1 MVKRLALVVLLLIAF
16 VSATLLVYVRSTGLS
31 ARPVP
36 SGAEAFVARSVRSFA
51 IPGDA
56 RQAKNPV
63 ASDATVL
70 SQAMAHFADHC
81 SICHANDGSGGSPI
95 GQGLYPKPPDLRAN
109 ATQSLTDGELYWI
122 IHNGIRFT
130 GMPAFGDDKPGAVDE
145 DSWKL
150 VHFIRHLPRITEEEL
165 QTMKQHNPK
174 SRAELEEEEQI
185 RRFLAGEDTIVPAG
199 THHD

>member
-1 MVKRLALVVLLLIAF
+1 MRRAVIVVILLLALASV
-16 VSATLLVYVRSTGLS
+16 TLLVYVRWTGLS

-51 IPGDA
+51 IPGEA
-56 RQAKNPV
+56 RQATNPV
-63 ASDATVL
+63 APGASVL
-70 SQAMAHFADHC
+70 SQAMTHFADHC
-81 SICHANDGSGGSPI
+81 AICHANDGSGVSPI
-95 GQGLYPKPPDLRAN
+95 GQGLYPKPPDLRAKP
-109 ATQSLTDGELYWI
+109 TQSLTDGEIYWV

-130 GMPAFGDDKPGAVDE
+130 GMPAFGDDKPGTVDE

-150 VHFIRHLPRITEEEL
+150 VHFIRHLPRITEQEL
-165 QTMKQHNPK
+165 QTMEQFNPK

-185 RRFLAGEDTIVPAG
+185 RRFLEGEDTIVPAG

>member
-1 MVKRLALVVLLLIAF
+1 MRRVVLVIILMMALASIAVLI
-16 VSATLLVYVRSTGLS
+16 YVRSTGLS
-31 ARPVP
+31 ARPAP
-36 SGAEAFVARSVRSFA
+36 SGAETFVARSVRSFA
-51 IPGDA
+51 IPSETREA
-56 RQAKNPV
+56 MNPV
-63 ASDATVL
+63 APDAGVL

-81 SICHANDGSGGSPI
+81 SICHANDGSGNSPI
-95 GQGLYPKPPDLRAN
+95 GKGLYPKPPDLRAD
-109 ATQSLTDGELYWI
+109 ATQSLSDGEIYWV

-130 GMPAFGDDKPGAVDE
+130 GMPAFGEDKPGTLDE

-165 QTMKQHNPK
+165 QTMKEHNPK

-185 RRFLAGEDTIVPAG
+185 RRFLEGEDTIVPAG